1 MRSDAEGASGTN
13 STPRRS
19 EPDPSPA
26 PDALIV
32 PGSNPISVMIDAQTL
47 SSVAQGGG
55 ISSYTRA
62 LLAQLAARSDIAV
75 SALADGGVTLPDGVT
90 RIPLHRLV
98 RQPRLE
104 SVEHAVRVPFDVR
117 RHRPPGAV
125 FHNPSFHAPRGIRV
139 PWVQTLLDVIPLI
152 DDAPDLAVLRS
163 RWKRF
168 GPRYQQASAII
179 AISRHAADEGMR
191 LLNLDADK
199 VTVAHLGVDPK
210 FCPSISTDG
219 PADPPYLL
227 VVSEFSARKG
237 FAEAFAVQDAL
248 VEAGYPH
255 QLVVAGRVQPW
266 AKDDL
271 ARLHARARH
280 PERIEI
286 RGFVPDLVA
295 LYQGASGFLM
305 SSRYEGFGLPP
316 LEAMACGVPVVAFEN
331 SSVTEV
337 IEGGGQLVRDGDV
350 AAMTTAIRRVL
361 DNPRFATEERQRGP
375 ARAAQFTWER
385 AADIHAEV
393 YRSVAE
399 TT

>member
-1 MRSDAEGASGTN
+1 M
-13 STPRRS
+13 
-19 EPDPSPA
+19 
-26 PDALIV
+26 
-32 PGSNPISVMIDAQTL
+32 PGSSPISVMIDAQTL
-47 SSVAQGGG
+47 SSVGKGGG

-62 LLAQLAARSDIAV
+62 LLAQLAARHDIAV
-75 SALADGGVTLPDGVT
+75 SALADSGVALPDGVT

-98 RQPRLE
+98 SQPRLE
-104 SVEHAVRVPFDVR
+104 SVEHALRVPFDVR

-125 FHNPSFHAPRGIRV
+125 FHNPSFHAPRGIRA

-168 GPRYQQASAII
+168 GPRYREASAII

-191 LLNLDADK
+191 LLELDASK
-199 VTVAHLGVDPK
+199 VTVVHLGVDPK
-210 FCPSISTDG
+210 FCPNTDG

-248 VEAGYPH
+248 VDAGYPH

-266 AKDDL
+266 ARDEL

-286 RGFVPDLVA
+286 R
-295 LYQGASGFLM
+295 
-305 SSRYEGFGLPP
+305 
-316 LEAMACGVPVVAFEN
+316 
-331 SSVTEV
+331 
-337 IEGGGQLVRDGDV
+337 
-350 AAMTTAIRRVL
+350 
-361 DNPRFATEERQRGP
+361 
-375 ARAAQFTWER
+375 
-385 AADIHAEV
+385 
-393 YRSVAE
+393 
-399 TT
+399 